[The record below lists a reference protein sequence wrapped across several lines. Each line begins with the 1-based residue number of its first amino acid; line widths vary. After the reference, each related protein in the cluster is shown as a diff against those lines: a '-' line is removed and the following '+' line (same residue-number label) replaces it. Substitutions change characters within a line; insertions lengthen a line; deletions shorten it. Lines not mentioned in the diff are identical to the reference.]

1 MDNLTKDLTYTEFYM
16 RENELSHAPMEK
28 EMNFYE
34 CIKMGDM
41 DGVNKA
47 FTPLG
52 GEGYGILSEDS
63 LRNLKYHLIITIAF
77 ITRFCVEGG
86 MERETAYNLS
96 DLYIRRTDKAR
107 TAEEVREI
115 HQKATVDFTKRMS
128 RINTASIYSK
138 PVIKCFEYVYNH
150 LNEKITLEDMA
161 YELKLSA
168 PYLSKLF
175 HKETGMTVSR
185 YINKK
190 RIETAGRMLIYSD
203 YEAADIANFLA
214 FSSHSHFIQAFRKET
229 GCTPKEYRRRHYHSS
244 EGIKGGAE
252 ISINHKPD

>member
-1 MDNLTKDLTYTEFYM
+1 MDNLTKDLIYTEFYM
-16 RENELSHAPMEK
+16 RENELAHAPMET

-34 CIKMGDM
+34 CVKRGDI

-63 LRNLKYHLIITIAF
+63 LRNLKYHLVITIAF

-96 DLYIRRTDKAR
+96 DLYIRRADKAQ
-107 TAEEVREI
+107 TAAEVHEI
-115 HQKATVDFTKRMS
+115 HRNAAADFTKRMS
-128 RINTASIYSK
+128 RIKTENIYSK
-138 PVIKCFEYVYNH
+138 PVIQCFEYVYNH
-150 LNEKITLEDMA
+150 LNEKITLENMA
-161 YELKLSA
+161 CGLGLSA

-175 HKETGMTVSR
+175 HSETGITVTR
-185 YINKK
+185 YISKK
-190 RIETAGRMLIYSD
+190 RIETAERMLLYSD

-214 FSSHSHFIQAFRKET
+214 FSSHSHFIQSFKKET
-229 GCTPKEYRRRHYHSS
+229 GYTPKEYRSKYYRTSN
-244 EGIKGGAE
+244 GIKGGVKAG
-252 ISINHKPD
+252 KTG

>member
-16 RENELSHAPMEK
+16 RENELAHAPVET

-34 CIKMGDM
+34 CVKRGDI
-41 DGVNKA
+41 DAVNKA

-63 LRNLKYHLIITIAF
+63 LRNLKYHLVITIAF

-107 TAEEVREI
+107 TADEVHELHR
-115 HQKATVDFTKRMS
+115 KAAADFTKRMS
-128 RINTASIYSK
+128 KIKTENVYSK
-138 PVIKCFEYVYNH
+138 PVIQCFEYVYNH
-150 LNEKITLEDMA
+150 LNEKITLEDIA
-161 YELKLSA
+161 DELGLSS

-175 HKETGMTVSR
+175 HKETGTTLSR

-190 RIETAGRMLIYSD
+190 RIETAGRMLLYSD

-214 FSSHSHFIQAFRKET
+214 FSSHSHFIQAFKKET
-229 GCTPKEYRRRHYHSS
+229 GYTPKEYRDKYYRTS
-244 EGIKGGAE
+244 EGIKGGVK
-252 ISINHKPD
+252 STNTD

>member
-16 RENELSHAPMEK
+16 RENELVHAPVET

-34 CIKMGDM
+34 CVKRGDM

-63 LRNLKYHLIITIAF
+63 LRNLKYHFIITIAF

-96 DLYIRRTDKAR
+96 DLYIRRADKAR
-107 TAEEVREI
+107 NAAEVHELHRN
-115 HQKATVDFTKRMS
+115 AAADFTKRMS
-128 RINTASIYSK
+128 RIKTENIYSK
-138 PVIKCFEYVYNH
+138 PVIQCFEYVYNH
-150 LNEKITLEDMA
+150 LNEKIRLEDIA
-161 YELKLSA
+161 EELGLSV

-175 HKETGMTVSR
+175 HNETGTALSR

-190 RIETAGRMLIYSD
+190 RIETAERMLLYSD

-214 FSSHSHFIQAFRKET
+214 FSSHSHFIHAFKKET
-229 GCTPKEYRRRHYHSS
+229 GYTPKEYRNKYYRTN
-244 EGIKGGAE
+244 EGIKGGVKIAGT
-252 ISINHKPD
+252 D